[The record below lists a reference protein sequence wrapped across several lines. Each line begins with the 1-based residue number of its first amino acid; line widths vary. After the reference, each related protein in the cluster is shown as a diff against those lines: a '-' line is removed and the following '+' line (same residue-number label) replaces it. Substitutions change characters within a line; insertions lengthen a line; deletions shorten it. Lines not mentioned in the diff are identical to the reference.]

1 MYDSALVMKYLI
13 AKINE
18 SGRGPCNITKLNK
31 LLYICY
37 GAYLVRS
44 NDISN
49 VDSDD
54 FNRLTSEHPQIWPYG
69 PVFPRAH
76 KAADRIIKSN
86 TLNNYRVKDEQFS
99 EIYNDA
105 VTNTI
110 INAVID
116 TFGSWTAS
124 QLVNWTHRPEGAWQN
139 TINTFGEDWSR
150 QMNDGTIYEVFSDIV
165 SK

>member
-18 SGRGPCNITKLNK
+18 SRHISCNITKLNK

-44 NDISN
+44 NDVNN
-49 VDSDD
+49 VGADN

-76 KAADRIIKSN
+76 KAADRIIRSG
-86 TLNNYRVKDEQFS
+86 TLNNYTVEDAQFS
-99 EIYNDA
+99 EIKSDEKAN
-105 VTNTI
+105 I
-110 INAVID
+110 IIDAVID

-124 QLVNWTHRPEGAWQN
+124 QLVDWTHRREGAWQN
-139 TINTFGEDWSR
+139 TINTYGEDWSR
-150 QMNDGTIYEVFSDIV
+150 QMDDGTIYEVFSDIV
-165 SK
+165 SR